1 MRNKPELSFWERDTY
16 LRKADFII
24 VGSGIVGLNA
34 ALKCRELAPNARI
47 LVVERGTL
55 PSGAS
60 TKNAGFGCFG
70 SVTELLDDL
79 QHHRPEEVW
88 GLVQSRWEGLLRL
101 RQKLSDVRLDY
112 EHHGGFELFM
122 EEDEATFQACL
133 PHLPYLNQHFAHITG
148 EKEVFRV
155 VDKMIPAFN
164 FKGVKHLIWNSL
176 EGQLHP
182 GKMMQTLQMLCLASG
197 IQLLNGIDIQ
207 TLQVT
212 PKSAELITTDGITLY
227 AERVLVATNGF
238 ARQLLPELDIRP
250 ARNQVL
256 ITDPILNL
264 PFKGCFHYDR
274 GYYYFRNV
282 GNRIL
287 LGGGRNLDF
296 AGETTDQFGTTEL
309 IQEGLLKL
317 LHENILPY
325 QTAEVE
331 QWWSGILG
339 LGEQKYPIVKML
351 SNRVGVAVRMG
362 GMGVAIGTLV
372 GEQAGEMV
380 VKG

>member
-1 MRNKPELSFWERDTY
+1 
-16 LRKADFII
+16 
-24 VGSGIVGLNA
+24 
-34 ALKCRELAPNARI
+34 
-47 LVVERGTL
+47 
-55 PSGAS
+55 
-60 TKNAGFGCFG
+60 
-70 SVTELLDDL
+70 
-79 QHHRPEEVW
+79 
-88 GLVQSRWEGLLRL
+88 
-101 RQKLSDVRLDY
+101 
-112 EHHGGFELFM
+112 
-122 EEDEATFQACL
+122 
-133 PHLPYLNQHFAHITG
+133 
-148 EKEVFRV
+148 
-155 VDKMIPAFN
+155 
-164 FKGVKHLIWNSL
+164 
-176 EGQLHP
+176 
-182 GKMMQTLQMLCLASG
+182 
-197 IQLLNGIDIQ
+197 
-207 TLQVT
+207 
-212 PKSAELITTDGITLY
+212 
-227 AERVLVATNGF
+227 
-238 ARQLLPELDIRP
+238 
-250 ARNQVL
+250 VL